1 MEVTSCGELERQ
13 TPEGEAGHPL
23 GDLCAKLR
31 HWHKLGSQGG
41 GKDGGKLLPLDG
53 AVGKP
58 LVRLSVSALVQKPGP
73 SVAEGQEASPPARPA
88 LASNVVLHDCCSL
101 FLGLFGHYSSLLL
114 SLNVWKLF
122 HMSDDTKAASLDA
135 DGRHQGNSSV
145 HTLGAGVKA
154 KWSRNISPDPLD
166 ETGVAALTS
175 LPRKDWAEDDPAVLR
190 NSPSPLSPLH
200 NHPRTWGGGS
210 GKEIGAMIGIG
221 LDQLQ
226 FANYE
231 LD

>member
-1 MEVTSCGELERQ
+1 M
-13 TPEGEAGHPL
+13 
-23 GDLCAKLR
+23 R
-31 HWHKLGSQGG
+31 HMAS
-41 GKDGGKLLPLDG
+41 
-53 AVGKP
+53 VM
-58 LVRLSVSALVQKPGP
+58 VICLSSIF
-73 SVAEGQEASPPARPA
+73 S
-88 LASNVVLHDCCSL
+88 
-101 FLGLFGHYSSLLL
+101 
-114 SLNVWKLF
+114 
-122 HMSDDTKAASLDA
+122 
-135 DGRHQGNSSV
+135 
-145 HTLGAGVKA
+145 
-154 KWSRNISPDPLD
+154 DPLD

-210 GKEIGAMIGIG
+210 GKVFSRCLATKSMCEEIGAMIGIG